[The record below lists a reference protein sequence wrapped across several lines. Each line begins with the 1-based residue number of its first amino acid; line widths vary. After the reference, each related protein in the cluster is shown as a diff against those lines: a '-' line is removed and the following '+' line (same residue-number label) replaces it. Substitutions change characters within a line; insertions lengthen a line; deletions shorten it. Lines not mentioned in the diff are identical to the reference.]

1 MGKILP
7 GISFGGIS
15 ALGGDIK
22 DFFKNLEKTS
32 DLKRKKDIEAL
43 IEAGVIKRGEENIGG
58 GLGES
63 SKRKEGGQVSK
74 KKTKLKSK
82 TKSKTKPKSKKPRGV
97 GVAKRGYGKA
107 LTGKKK

>member
-7 GISFGGIS
+7 GISLGGIS
-15 ALGGDIK
+15 ALGDDIK

-32 DLKRKKDIEAL
+32 DLKRKKEIEAL
-43 IEAGVIKRGEENIGG
+43 IEAGVIKRGDENIGG
-58 GLGES
+58 GLGTS
-63 SKRKEGGQVSK
+63 SKRKKGGKVSK
-74 KKTKLKSK
+74 K
-82 TKSKTKPKSKKPRGV
+82 KTKPKSKKPRGV

>member
-15 ALGGDIK
+15 ALGDDIK
-22 DFFKNLEKTS
+22 EFFKNLEKTS
-32 DLKRKKDIEAL
+32 DLKRKKEIEAL
-43 IEAGVIKRGEENIGG
+43 IEAGVIKRGDENIGG
-58 GLGES
+58 GLGTS
-63 SKRKEGGQVSK
+63 SKRKKGGKVSEK
-74 KKTKLKSK
+74 
-82 TKSKTKPKSKKPRGV
+82 KTKPKSKKPRGV